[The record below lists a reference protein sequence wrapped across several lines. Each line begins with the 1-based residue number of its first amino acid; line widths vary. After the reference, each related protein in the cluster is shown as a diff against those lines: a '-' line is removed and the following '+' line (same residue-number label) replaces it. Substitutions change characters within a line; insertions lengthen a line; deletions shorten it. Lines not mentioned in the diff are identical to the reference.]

1 MDKPLKDIL
10 REQMQA
16 KGVTFERLKIQTGIV
31 ERYLTAFLEGNNN
44 KLPATP
50 YVRGYL
56 LTIANILELNGA
68 ELWETYKESFA
79 TKKSGSTD
87 HLPHNRF
94 AIKTVSRNWIA
105 TAAVMALLIFYV
117 ILNIDSFLSGPK
129 IKITSPS
136 GQTLITANSTVHL
149 IGLVDPGAKL
159 MIGNEEVIVDAEGR
173 FQKNYTLQFGLNSIE
188 FSAKKI
194 LGRETKITR
203 QVIYQP

>member
-16 KGVTFERLKIQTGIV
+16 KGLTFERLKIQTGIA
-31 ERYLTAFLEGNNN
+31 ERYLAAFLEGQNE
-44 KLPATP
+44 KLPAVP

-56 LTIANILELNGA
+56 MTIAAVLELNGN
-68 ELWETYKESFA
+68 ELWETHKESFLA
-79 TKKSGSTD
+79 KKSGPAD
-87 HLPHNRF
+87 RLPHNRF
-94 AIKTVSRNWIA
+94 AIKTINKNWII
-105 TAAVMALLIFYV
+105 AVVLAALLIFYV
-117 ILNIDSFLSGPK
+117 ILNIDSLLSGPK

-136 GQTLITANSTVHL
+136 GQTLITANKTVQL
-149 IGLVDPGAKL
+149 IGSVDPGAKL
-159 MIGNEEVIVDAEGR
+159 LIGSEEVIVDADGQ
-173 FQKNYTLQFGLNSIE
+173 FQKNYSLQFGLNSIE